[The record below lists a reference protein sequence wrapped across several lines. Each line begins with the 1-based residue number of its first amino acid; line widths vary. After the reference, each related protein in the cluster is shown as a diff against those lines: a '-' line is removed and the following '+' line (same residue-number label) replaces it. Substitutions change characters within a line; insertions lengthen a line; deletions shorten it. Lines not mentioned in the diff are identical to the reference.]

1 MYAANLETFI
11 AVADAGSFTKAAEKL
26 YISSTAVIKQ
36 INTLEGYLDVSLF
49 ERLHRGLLLTEAGKV
64 YYRDAK
70 YMIQYAKEAK
80 ERARNAMKAKGN
92 VLRVGVSPITPP
104 HIVEELWCK
113 MQEEASDIRLR
124 FVPFENTKENAREIL
139 AHLGENI
146 DIVCGIFDNV
156 FLEKYICDGLELC
169 KKPIGIAVSSHHSLA
184 KKKELSIEDLYG
196 KDLMLMQYGEM
207 NVTDILRD
215 DLRKNHPQIH
225 IMDFDFYNI
234 ETFNQCENG
243 KCLIMAIDG
252 WQNVHPLLKVIPVNW
267 RYEVPYGI
275 LHSPEPT
282 KIVKKCLAVASKLT
296 FCL

>member
-1 MYAANLETFI
+1 
-11 AVADAGSFTKAAEKL
+11 
-26 YISSTAVIKQ
+26 
-36 INTLEGYLDVSLF
+36 
-49 ERLHRGLLLTEAGKV
+49 
-64 YYRDAK
+64 
-70 YMIQYAKEAK
+70 
-80 ERARNAMKAKGN
+80 
-92 VLRVGVSPITPP
+92 
-104 HIVEELWCK
+104 
-113 MQEEASDIRLR
+113 
-124 FVPFENTKENAREIL
+124 
-139 AHLGENI
+139 
-146 DIVCGIFDNV
+146 
-156 FLEKYICDGLELC
+156 
-169 KKPIGIAVSSHHSLA
+169 
-184 KKKELSIEDLYG
+184 
-196 KDLMLMQYGEM
+196 MLMQYGEM

-282 KIVKKCLAVASKLT
+282 KIVKKCLAIASKLT